1 MATVEI
7 DAGICGHTTT
17 VTTTAGE
24 GYKVHVSLES
34 TCPHVWMIA
43 GDVAEV
49 DALQQIGL
57 RGGLPSVLQA
67 AYAHC
72 VHAACPVP
80 SGLIKAIEVEAGLAL
95 PKDVSMRIGKEE

>member
-1 MATVEI
+1 LATVEI

-24 GYKVHVSLES
+24 GYKVHVLLES
-34 TCPHVWMIA
+34 TCPH
-43 GDVAEV
+43 
-49 DALQQIGL
+49 
-57 RGGLPSVLQA
+57 A

-80 SGLIKAIEVEAGLAL
+80 SGLIKAIEVQAGLAL

>member
-1 MATVEI
+1 MARVEI
-7 DAGICGHTTT
+7 DAGICGHSTT
-17 VTTTAGE
+17 VKATAGE
-24 GYKVHVSLES
+24 GYKVRVSLES

-43 GDVAEV
+43 GDLDEV

-57 RGGLPSVLQA
+57 RGGLPPVLEA

-80 SGLIKAIEVEAGLAL
+80 SGLIKSIEVAAGLAL
-95 PKDVSMRIGKEE
+95 PQDVSMRISKEE